1 MPRNNGLLNGLLDGA
16 KPVVR
21 NIPMQSFNFDKA
33 GAFTVTLTD
42 GEVWR
47 QIGEDEVYH
56 PAHWR
61 KQAGEMLVTISPAPM
76 HTFSMKVEGE
86 SHDYKVK
93 RIK

>member
-21 NIPMQSFNFDKA
+21 NVPMQSFSFDRA

-61 KQAGEMLVTISPAPM
+61 RQAGEMLVTISPAPM